1 MEILGIVKTKFQVDE
16 YTRLE
21 EEETLIGNGTVFF
34 ANQLNFWGQTTLV
47 LGLLKLEISLSFDK
61 KYFGI
66 IQGFQRQRSMI
77 YYLQVDD
84 DLLTFSYFHFLYI

>member
-1 MEILGIVKTKFQVDE
+1 MEILGIAKTKFQVDE

-61 KYFGI
+61 KYFARKSLSFRNI
-66 IQGFQRQRSMI
+66 FAILIRLIQKC
-77 YYLQVDD
+77 LK
-84 DLLTFSYFHFLYI
+84 T

>member
-1 MEILGIVKTKFQVDE
+1 MEILGIAKTKFQVDE

-66 IQGFQRQRSMI
+66 IQGFQR
-77 YYLQVDD
+77 
-84 DLLTFSYFHFLYI
+84 

>member
-1 MEILGIVKTKFQVDE
+1 MKAYIDASAREILKS
-16 YTRLE
+16 
-21 EEETLIGNGTVFF
+21 F
-34 ANQLNFWGQTTLV
+34 AWQ
-47 LGLLKLEISLSFDK
+47 LLKLEISLSFDK

>member
-1 MEILGIVKTKFQVDE
+1 MRIKLLHKTGGRRNPNWKWDCIFCE
-16 YTRLE
+16 STK
-21 EEETLIGNGTVFF
+21 
-34 ANQLNFWGQTTLV
+34 FWGQTTLV

>member
-1 MEILGIVKTKFQVDE
+1 MRWKLHLMNLIGVAMGAKRVVEIP

-21 EEETLIGNGTVFF
+21 EEETLIENGTVFF

-61 KYFGI
+61 KYFARYHFRFVI
-66 IQGFQRQRSMI
+66 
-77 YYLQVDD
+77 
-84 DLLTFSYFHFLYI
+84 FSLV

>member
-1 MEILGIVKTKFQVDE
+1 MEIFLGIAKTQFQVDE

-21 EEETLIGNGTVFF
+21 EEETLIGKRTVFF

-61 KYFGI
+61 KYFARKSLSFRNI
-66 IQGFQRQRSMI
+66 FAILIRLNQKC
-77 YYLQVDD
+77 LK
-84 DLLTFSYFHFLYI
+84 T